1 MPSFRIAALICLNMR
16 LLIHSFPALFFL
28 IAAFAVNQYAQPN
41 KGAVTATPPFLVGE
55 TLTYEGKINKIING
69 IAAADLTFTVAKAP
83 ESENYLV
90 KATARSKGTLLKLL
104 GHSFL
109 QKFDSTIGNRD
120 FRILKTTKH
129 DVQKDRV
136 RDSEAVFD
144 YRQQRVT
151 YIETDPKEPMRPP
164 RTIASEIENN
174 TTHDLISGLYSL
186 RMMPLTVGNS
196 FEIAVSDSGLVY
208 NIPVK
213 VTAREKQK
221 SIFGNVWCFRV
232 EPNIFGPGRMIER
245 EGSMI
250 VWITDDARRLPIRSQ
265 VNSPIGRIEIKL
277 KTAKNLK

>member
-1 MPSFRIAALICLNMR
+1 MR
-16 LLIHSFPALFFL
+16 LLIRSFPTLVLLVAALAGNLF
-28 IAAFAVNQYAQPN
+28 AQPN
-41 KGAVTATPPFLVGE
+41 KGAIAAAPPFVIGE
-55 TLTYEGKINKIING
+55 TLTYEGKINKVLQG
-69 IAAADLTFTVAKAP
+69 IAVADLTFTVAKAP

-90 KATARSKGTLLKLL
+90 KAAAKSKGTLLKILRF
-104 GHSFL
+104 SFL
-109 QKFDSTIGNRD
+109 QEFDSTIGNRD

-136 RDSEAVFD
+136 RNSEAVFD
-144 YRQQRVT
+144 YRRQRVT
-151 YIETDPKEPMRPP
+151 YIETDPREPMQPP

-186 RMMPLTVGNS
+186 RMMPLAVGES

-213 VTAREKQK
+213 VTARERQK

-232 EPNIFGPGRMIER
+232 EPAVFGTGRMIER

-265 VNSPIGRIEIKL
+265 VNSPIGRIEIRL